1 MQVMQFMKI
10 IKSYSPNTLI
20 SSSIVNQVNQALL
33 ILTQS
38 KSSCTYTSKSLADL
52 ECYAFLFVEIWW
64 SEYKFLLLAIRAYN
78 LYCYKFN
85 RFSLRKHS
93 KISFNN
99 LFTSNVF
106 INLFQNPH
114 IAKNNLRPIKLNEIK
129 INFNT
134 LVTHPRGNMQ
144 YGWPIHQTAMQS
156 MADW

>member
-106 INLFQNPH
+106 INLFQNPPH
-114 IAKNNLRPIKLNEIK
+114 SQEQFKANKIKWDKNK
-129 INFNT
+129 F
-134 LVTHPRGNMQ
+134 
-144 YGWPIHQTAMQS
+144 
-156 MADW
+156 